1 MYILIIIHFNKYIR
15 NFKCKFKRNIVNVI
29 SISYT
34 NSTVHLGFQVFHL
47 IFVLFY
53 FSFTLINNFFKCFM
67 YLFFTSD
74 KTALN
79 YRLYIVY
86 IVCKGSTSE
95 VMNAVISVL

>member
-15 NFKCKFKRNIVNVI
+15 NFKCKFKRNIANV
-29 SISYT
+29 T

-79 YRLYIVY
+79 YTLY